1 MVNFKFR
8 FPLFL
13 DKSKGAQN
21 PGGQP
26 GLQQQ
31 QQPQQQGQQDPT
43 GGQQMPNNQQQP
55 NQQQP
60 GNMQGGGMPDPI
72 NALQNLASQGTR
84 GPGGA
89 MGQQNMMTGG
99 QQPPPSNLLQTLTQQ
114 RPMQGMNPMAG
125 MQQQQQRPVMPGAVN
140 QMSGGNMTMGMQQQQ
155 QFLQQQQ
162 QQQVQQQ
169 NQMMAQG
176 PMNPMAGQPGQMPMQ
191 PVAGGQM
198 MTPQNQMQMSQ
209 QMQMGQMNQ
218 GMVPGG
224 MRQPVPGMN
233 PAMMQQQQQQQNMGQ
248 AQMNPGMMLNPNM
261 ARTPG
266 VPSPINPMSQQGMI
280 PSPALVASPNPQMQG
295 MMNRQQII
303 TQSPSQPLNTP
314 MRPGEAAPSPLNPH
328 DEQLYREKY
337 RQLTK
342 YIEPLKRMIARM
354 GNDDG
359 DRLHKLKKLLEI
371 LSNPNSR
378 IPLDTLLKCETALE
392 NQLGTFKEHT
402 INNPLL
408 EAVSANMQTP
418 LANHTLQRTFRP
430 CLESLFGSD
439 IK

>member
-1 MVNFKFR
+1 MPN
-8 FPLFL
+8 
-13 DKSKGAQN
+13 Q
-21 PGGQP
+21 
-26 GLQQQ
+26 QQQ
-31 QQPQQQGQQDPT
+31 QQPNPQQG
-43 GGQQMPNNQQQP
+43 
-55 NQQQP
+55 
-60 GNMQGGGMPDPI
+60 GNMQGMPDPI

-84 GPGGA
+84 GPPQQHP
-89 MGQQNMMTGG
+89 MGQQNMMAGG
-99 QQPPPSNLLQTLTQQ
+99 GPQQPPSNLLQTLTQQ
-114 RPMQGMNPMAG
+114 RPMQGMNPGMVG

-140 QMSGGNMTMGMQQQQ
+140 QMSGGNMTMNMQQQQ
-155 QFLQQQQ
+155 QNMLQ
-162 QQQVQQQ
+162 QQQ
-169 NQMMAQG
+169 NQMMGG
-176 PMNPMAGQPGQMPMQ
+176 PMNSMVGQPGQMPMQ
-191 PVAGGQM
+191 PGAGGQM
-198 MTPQNQMQMSQ
+198 LTQ
-209 QMQMGQMNQ
+209 QMNQ
-218 GMVPGG
+218 QMGGMNPGMQVP
-224 MRQPVPGMN
+224 MRQPVPGGMN
-233 PAMMQQQQQQQNMGQ
+233 PAMMQQQQQSMNQG
-248 AQMNPGMMLNPNM
+248 QMNPGMMLNPNM
-261 ARTPG
+261 TRTPG

-280 PSPALVASPNPQMQG
+280 PSPAMVASPNPQMQG
-295 MMNRQQII
+295 MMNRSQII
-303 TQSPSQPLNTP
+303 TPSPSQPLNTP
-314 MRPGEAAPSPLNPH
+314 MRPGETAPSPLNPH

-392 NQLGTFKEHT
+392 NQLGTFKEHP

-430 CLESLFGSD
+430 CLESLFGSE